1 MPSNFKILWLNGP
14 LKGRQLV
21 LPQGKF
27 TVGPDGD
34 VLAELESTDLLEF
47 SVEDESVTLETDVE
61 VLIGGEKREGKEAL
75 PLSEVIEVDGIL
87 FVLGSAAQDIEE
99 PELPKKKGKKKNV
112 SYIALLGI
120 SLIST
125 ILILMLLIDPVQAP
139 QHEMTPKEWVS
150 EQLTLNE
157 LDGIKA
163 IWATNG
169 VVTFNGFC
177 EDSRK
182 LQQFIDGVK
191 SHGILFIEHAE
202 CTDQL
207 VTDVKQ
213 ILTQNGFKGVT
224 VQQNLTPGSVT
235 ISGAIQAGDRWDKT
249 VSMLK
254 GINGLV
260 SWQVLN
266 ESGAQIKPLI
276 ETLRKDKL
284 IQNLMLSQLDDSI
297 VITGEV
303 SQEKQQQIIGLA
315 RGTKTIQQTGTKI
328 VFQNIPVRSEVNRI
342 LTSSVI
348 SYGGSTEAPFVELEN
363 GLRLSKG
370 TQLDNGYMV
379 EYIDIDG
386 IDLMKNGQI
395 THVPLLF

>member
-34 VLAELESTDLLEF
+34 VLAELESAEQLEF
-47 SVEDESVTLETDVE
+47 NIEDESIALETKVDVW
-61 VLIGGEKREGKEAL
+61 VAGEKKEEIEAL
-75 PLSEVIEVDGIL
+75 PLSEVIEIDGLI
-87 FVLGSAAQDIEE
+87 FVLGSAAQNIEQL
-99 PELPKKKGKKKNV
+99 ELPKKKGSKKKI
-112 SYIALLGI
+112 SHLALLGI

-125 ILILMLLIDPVQAP
+125 ILILLLLIDPVEAP
-139 QHEMTPKEWVS
+139 QHQTTPKNWVS

-163 IWATNG
+163 IWASNG

-182 LQQFIDGVK
+182 LQQFINEVK
-191 SHGILFIEHAE
+191 THGILFIEHAE

-213 ILTQNGFKGVT
+213 ILAQNGFKGVT
-224 VQQNLTPGSVT
+224 VQQNLSPGSVS
-235 ISGAIQAGDRWDKT
+235 ISGAIQAGDKWDKT
-249 VSMLK
+249 VKMLK
-254 GINGLV
+254 VINGLI
-260 SWQVLN
+260 SWQVIN

-276 ETLRKDKL
+276 DELRQRGL
-284 IQNLMLSQLDDSI
+284 IQNLMLAQLDDSI

-303 SQEKQQQIIGLA
+303 SQEKQQSILQLA

-328 VFQNIPVRSEVNRI
+328 VFQNIPVRAEVNRI
-342 LTSSVI
+342 LTSPIV
-348 SYGGSTEAPFVELEN
+348 SYGGSSDAPFIELEN
-363 GLRLSKG
+363 GMRLSKG
-370 TQLDNGYMV
+370 SQLDNRYIV
-379 EYIDIDG
+379 KYIDIDG
-386 IDLMKNGQI
+386 IDLMKNGQL

>member
-14 LKGRQLV
+14 LKGRQLI

-34 VLAELESTDLLEF
+34 VLATLKSSDQLEF
-47 SVEDESVTLETDVE
+47 NIEDESVTLINKIDVW
-61 VLIGGEKREGKEAL
+61 IGREKKEEIEAL
-75 PLSEVIEVDGIL
+75 PLSEVIEVDGLI

-99 PELPKKKGKKKNV
+99 PTLPKKKWKKKNF
-112 SYIALLGI
+112 SYMALLGI

-125 ILILMLLIDPVQAP
+125 ILILLLLVDPAEAP

-157 LDGIKA
+157 LDGIRA

-182 LQQFIDGVK
+182 LQQFIDEVK
-191 SHGILFIEHAE
+191 THGILFIEHAE

-213 ILTQNGFKGVT
+213 ILSQNGFKGVT

-235 ISGAIQAGDRWDKT
+235 ISGAIEAGDRWDKT
-249 VSMLK
+249 VTMLK

-276 ETLRKDKL
+276 DELRSENL
-284 IQNLMLSQLDDSI
+284 IQNLMLAQLDDSI

-303 SQEKQQQIIGLA
+303 NQEKQQQIVQIA
-315 RGTKTIQQTGTKI
+315 RSTKTIQQTGTKI
-328 VFQNIPVRSEVNRI
+328 VFQNIPVHGEVNRI
-342 LTSSVI
+342 LTSSVV
-348 SYGGSTEAPFVELEN
+348 SYGGSSDAPFVELGN
-363 GLRLSKG
+363 GMRLSKG
-370 TQLDNGYMV
+370 SQLDNGYTV
-379 EYIDIDG
+379 KYIDIDG

>member
-1 MPSNFKILWLNGP
+1 MPSNYKILWLNGP
-14 LKGRQLV
+14 LKGRQLI

-34 VLAELESTDLLEF
+34 VLAVLESAEQLEF
-47 SVEDESVTLETDVE
+47 KIEDESVSLVTKVDVW
-61 VLIGGEKREGKEAL
+61 VAGEKKEDIEAL
-75 PLSEVIEVDGIL
+75 PLSEVIEIDGLI
-87 FVLGSAAQDIEE
+87 FVLGSAAQDIVE
-99 PELPKKKGKKKNV
+99 PELPKKKRGKKNV

-125 ILILMLLIDPVQAP
+125 ILILLLLIDPVEAP
-139 QHEMTPKEWVS
+139 QHEMTPKEWVA

-177 EDSRK
+177 EDSRR
-182 LQQFIDGVK
+182 LQQFIDAVK
-191 SHGILFIEHAE
+191 THGILFIEHAE

-213 ILTQNGFKGVT
+213 ILIQNGFKGVK

-235 ISGAIQAGDRWDKT
+235 ISGAIQAGDDWDKT
-249 VSMLK
+249 VRMLRN
-254 GINGLV
+254 INGLV

-276 ETLRKDKL
+276 AELRKDNL
-284 IQNLMLSQLDDSI
+284 IQNIMLSQLDDSI

-303 SQEKQQQIIGLA
+303 SQEKQQQIVQIA
-315 RGTKTIQQTGTKI
+315 RSTKTIQQTGTKI

-342 LTSSVI
+342 LTSPVV
-348 SYGGSTEAPFVELEN
+348 SYGGSSDAPFVELEN
-363 GLRLSKG
+363 GIRLSKG
-370 TQLDNGYMV
+370 SQLDNGYSV

-386 IDLMKNGQI
+386 IDLIKNGQI

>member
-14 LKGRQLV
+14 LKGRQLI

-34 VLAELESTDLLEF
+34 VLAELESADLLEF

-125 ILILMLLIDPVQAP
+125 ILILLLLIDPVQAP

-276 ETLRKDKL
+276 DTLRKDKL

-342 LTSSVI
+342 LTSPVI
-348 SYGGSTEAPFVELEN
+348 SYGGSSEAPFVELEN

>member
-1 MPSNFKILWLNGP
+1 MPSNYKILWLNGP
-14 LKGRQLV
+14 LKGRQLI

-34 VLAELESTDLLEF
+34 VLAELESGDQLEF
-47 SVEDESVTLETDVE
+47 TIGDESVTLVNKVDVW
-61 VLIGGEKREGKEAL
+61 VAGEKKEDIEAL
-75 PLSEVIEVDGIL
+75 PLSEVIEVDGLI

-99 PELPKKKGKKKNV
+99 PELPKKKGGKKNLP
-112 SYIALLGI
+112 YIALLGI

-125 ILILMLLIDPVQAP
+125 ILILLLLIDPVEAP

-177 EDSRK
+177 EDSRR
-182 LQQFIDGVK
+182 LQQFIDAVK

-235 ISGAIQAGDRWDKT
+235 ISGAIQAGDQWDKT
-249 VSMLK
+249 VRMLRN
-254 GINGLV
+254 IDGLV

-276 ETLRKDKL
+276 EELRKDGL
-284 IQNLMLSQLDDSI
+284 IQNLMLAQLDESI

-303 SQEKQQQIIGLA
+303 SQDKQQQIVQIA
-315 RGTKTIQQTGTKI
+315 RSTKTIQQTGTKI
-328 VFQNIPVRSEVNRI
+328 VFQNIPVRAEVNRI
-342 LTSSVI
+342 LTSPVI
-348 SYGGSTEAPFVELEN
+348 SYGGSADAPFIELES
-363 GLRLSKG
+363 GVRLSKG
-370 TQLDNGYMV
+370 SQLENGYSV

>member
-14 LKGRQLV
+14 LKGRQLI

-27 TVGPDGD
+27 TVGSDGD
-34 VLAELESTDLLEF
+34 VLAELESAEQLEF
-47 SVEDESVTLETDVE
+47 IIEDESITLENKLNIWV
-61 VLIGGEKREGKEAL
+61 GGEKKEDVGAL
-75 PLSEVIEVDGIL
+75 PLSEVIEIDGLI
-87 FVLGSAAQDIEE
+87 FVLGRAAQDIEE
-99 PELPKKKGKKKNV
+99 PELPKKKGSKKNF
-112 SYIALLGI
+112 SHIALLGI

-125 ILILMLLIDPVQAP
+125 ILILILLIDPAEAP
-139 QHEMTPKEWVS
+139 QHQVTPKEWVS
-150 EQLTLNE
+150 EQLRLNE

-163 IWATNG
+163 IWASNG

-182 LQQFIDGVK
+182 LQQFIDAVK
-191 SHGILFIEHAE
+191 AHGILFVEHAQ

-213 ILTQNGFKGVT
+213 ILAQNGFKGVT
-224 VQQNLTPGSVT
+224 VKQNLTPGSVT
-235 ISGAIQAGDRWDKT
+235 ISGAIEAGDQWNKT
-249 VSMLK
+249 VKVLK

-260 SWQVLN
+260 SWQVVN

-276 ETLRKDKL
+276 DKLRKEKL
-284 IQNLMLSQLDDSI
+284 IQDIMLSQLDDSI

-303 SQEKQQQIIGLA
+303 SQEKQQKILQLA
-315 RGTKTIQQTGTKI
+315 RGTKTIQQTGTRI
-328 VFQNIPVRSEVNRI
+328 VFQNIPVRAEVNRI
-342 LTSSVI
+342 LTSPVV
-348 SYGGSTEAPFVELEN
+348 SYGGSSDAPFIELEN

-370 TQLDNGYMV
+370 SQLDNGYAV
-379 EYIDIDG
+379 DYIDIDG
-386 IDLMKNGQI
+386 IDLIKNGQV